1 MIDEQSFSDSR
12 RGMNLDAG
20 DAPIQV
26 GDQSRENRNVCPVE
40 CMSDSMKLPGVKAR
54 VTQHDF
60 EGRSRRGIAI
70 EHSLDIS
77 TNAR

>member
-20 DAPIQV
+20 NAPIQV
-26 GDQSRENRNVCPVE
+26 GDQARENPNVRPVE
-40 CMSDSMKLPGVKAR
+40 CVCESMKLPGVKAR
-54 VTQHDF
+54 VAQHDF
-60 EGRSRRGIAI
+60 ESGARRGIAI